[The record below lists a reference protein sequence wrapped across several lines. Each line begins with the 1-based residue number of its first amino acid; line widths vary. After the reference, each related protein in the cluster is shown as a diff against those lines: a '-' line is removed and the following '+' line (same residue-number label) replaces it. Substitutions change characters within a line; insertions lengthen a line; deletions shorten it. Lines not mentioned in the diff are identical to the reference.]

1 MYQRFVETKPRI
13 LDIILNVIVKM
24 PIQLD
29 PQNWYSN
36 NRSLLERER
45 EEKNATRIFFCI
57 VNSIK
62 DRVLDFPREFRSNRK
77 TFPREEH

>member
-1 MYQRFVETKPRI
+1 MYQRFVETKPTI

-29 PQNWYSN
+29 PENWYSN
-36 NRSLLERER
+36 NCSLLDRER

-62 DRVLDFPREFRSNRK
+62 DRVLDFLREFRSNRE